1 MNQMKR
7 GLFLLATICC
17 VLFASCKKDGGGA
30 NTGEDLSYLIMT
42 YQRYESGGH
51 IIKNTWTY
59 DGYKVT
65 GYRHYEDG
73 RLYSENKNYSYNGLN
88 ASYDSYSYRNGDVN
102 DFSVTHYEC
111 EYLDET
117 FRRTK
122 YTRYYYPNA
131 ENNNIYETYREYD
144 GKKYLSSKSYTNGVL
159 TSETLYHYDGLRC
172 TYTQTW
178 YSSDIIYEQRI
189 YDIVYLDDTYLRY
202 KSYMRTRE
210 RYDINGNV
218 TYSNSYNYFYDF
230 DGKKPIGG
238 HFYVNGK
245 LSSVA
250 RDYQYDGLTCYYFV
264 DDYQDGEVV
273 STRMYEVEY
282 LE

>member
-1 MNQMKR
+1 M
-7 GLFLLATICC
+7 ATICC
-17 VLFASCKKDGGGA
+17 VLFASCKKDGGGV

-102 DFSVTHYEC
+102 DVSVTHYER

-117 FRRTK
+117 FLRTK
-122 YTRYYYPNA
+122 RSKYYNLNS
-131 ENNNIYETYREYD
+131 ENNNIHETYSEYD
-144 GKKYLSSKSYTNGVL
+144 GKKCLSSKSYTNGVL
-159 TSETLYHYDGLRC
+159 TSETFYHYDGLRC
-172 TYTQTW
+172 SYKTTY
-178 YSSDIIYEQRI
+178 YSRNTISQERDYEI
-189 YDIVYLDDTYLRY
+189 LYLDETYLRQKTRLY
-202 KSYMRTRE
+202 TRKMYDSDGNLTSSYT
-210 RYDINGNV
+210 D
-218 TYSNSYNYFYDF
+218 YSVFDYN
-230 DGKKPIGG
+230 GKKPIGSKS
-238 HFYVNGK
+238 YTNGK
-245 LSSVA
+245 LSSVG
-250 RDYQYDGLTCYYFV
+250 DYQYDGLTCYYFV